1 MAKKKTRNTQKVKHV
16 SLSPTHVMIKRSLV
30 SYAVIV
36 FLFFVMAAMSWY
48 LVDRM
53 VVAKTNQTRLD
64 RISSI
69 YTSFNL
75 GDSYRIAA
83 SDVFGDKRVYEWDKG
98 RTYSS
103 RVEYGHNDTVSN
115 TFTDLKKKIEAAG
128 FVYFET
134 EYAGS
139 IAQQYHFKNDKG
151 EYVRVSV
158 VTRDVRD
165 MITYG
170 TPTTVSDVANTN
182 ATPSYV
188 TVKVNLDDNNE

>member
-1 MAKKKTRNTQKVKHV
+1 
-16 SLSPTHVMIKRSLV
+16 MIKRSLV

-53 VVAKTNQTRLD
+53 VVARTNQTRLD

-103 RVEYGHNDTVSN
+103 RVEYGHNDTVGN

-128 FVYFET
+128 FAYFET

-151 EYVRVSV
+151 EYVRVGV

-165 MITYG
+165 MVTYG
-170 TPTTVSDVANTN
+170 TPTTVSDVADTN
-182 ATPSYV
+182 AAPSYV
-188 TVKVNLDDNNE
+188 TIKVNLDDNNE